1 MPFEINA
8 QFRKFVQFAQKQA
21 DGETV
26 ARTSPAPVGEGAFAG
41 HTVMAAPGG
50 RIAAFRRNG
59 QNKARNNETRN
70 LFRQSVNDIF
80 GGAQN
85 VPANVRE
92 AMQLSDYDNQGK
104 PLTVRRILAVQTA
117 ILKYRAMM
125 AVDHS
130 LDYIDELLLTPA
142 FSTYTHAPVTLAPAS
157 RQEAVRIAA
166 RFGRNMSE
174 EGFRILASYVSIAA
188 ARRGYDP
195 ETVARDIVDIIGA
208 VRNIRKGEERL
219 AAVERQVL
227 ARAQELLEG
236 ELSRAKEELF
246 DRDGVFGGFKE
257 GGPCN
262 TVIAGGKELPVGPEA
277 AEAFKAKVRPEH
289 RKALSLFFSRMD
301 NSPVVAMSKRAAP
314 YDEAMKLPGAELFV
328 SFDTSGGSCF
338 ETWPVEVADP
348 KRSIAVSE
356 DGKSAT
362 LTVETPA
369 RLKFGLKGSNA
380 DSTLPTGD
388 IAWEQEYVFDL
399 GGPGAVLAG
408 ARIGQELKV

>member
-1 MPFEINA
+1 MPLEINA
-8 QFRKFVQFAQKQA
+8 QFRQFVQFAQKQT

-26 ARTSPAPVGEGAFAG
+26 ARTSSALIGEGPLAG
-41 HTVMAAPGG
+41 HAVTAAPGG
-50 RIAAFRRNG
+50 KIAASRRDG

-80 GGAQN
+80 GGAKN
-85 VPANVRE
+85 VPATVKE
-92 AMQLSDYDNQGK
+92 AMQLADYDNQGK
-104 PLTVRRILAVQTA
+104 PLTVRRILAVQAA
-117 ILKYRAMM
+117 ILKYKAML

-130 LDYIDELLLTPA
+130 LDYIDELLMTPA
-142 FSTYTHAPVTLAPAS
+142 FSTYNQAPVTLAPAP
-157 RQEAVRIAA
+157 RQEAVRLAA
-166 RFGRNMSE
+166 LFGRNMSE

-188 ARRGYDP
+188 ARGGYDP
-195 ETVARDIVDIIGA
+195 EAVARDIAEIFGP
-208 VRNIRKGEERL
+208 VRNIREDEERL

-227 ARAQELLEG
+227 ARAQELLQG

-246 DRDGVFGGFKE
+246 GRDGVFETFKK
-257 GGPCN
+257 C
-262 TVIAGGKELPVGPEA
+262 GPEA
-277 AEAFKAKVRPEH
+277 VEAFRAKVRPEH

-301 NSPVVAMSKRAAP
+301 NAPVVAMSKRSAP
-314 YDEAMKLPGAELFV
+314 YDEAMNLPGAELFV
-328 SFDTSGGSCF
+328 SFDTSDGSCF

-348 KRSIAVSE
+348 KRSIAISE

-369 RLKFGLKGSNA
+369 RLKFGLKGSKA

-388 IAWEQEYVFDL
+388 ITWKQEYVFDL
-399 GGPGAVLAG
+399 SGPEAVLAS